1 MYITVDKNVT
11 YQTFE
16 GFGASGAW
24 WAQAVG
30 GWTNTDPASG
40 MAVRDRISQLL
51 FSREQGIGL
60 RTYRYNIGGG
70 SVSGKGDFP
79 NPLRRT
85 EMFETSPGRYD
96 FSRDAAAV
104 YMMRRAVHDG
114 AGEVVLFVNSPIER
128 LTGNGKA
135 WMWPAIFW
143 PKGCRCATC
152 RPSTSRFGGGRAVR
166 RAATTVRAAAGRCCV
181 FLPVSWKTDRRC
193 RA

>member
-60 RTYRYNIGGG
+60 RTYRYNIGG

-79 NPLRRT
+79 NPLRRA

-96 FSRDAAAV
+96 FSRDAGAV
-104 YMMRRAVHDG
+104 YMMRGAVRVAVHTGDP
-114 AGEVVLFVNSPIER
+114 ALKALAFVQGENTVVLLINDMPAEKAVSFAGLGTAAQLVVTDAHVNLQQR
-128 LTGNGKA
+128 RVN
-135 WMWPAIFW
+135 PA
-143 PKGCRCATC
+143 
-152 RPSTSRFGGGRAVR
+152 AV
-166 RAATTVRAAAGRCCV
+166 T
-181 FLPVSWKTDRRC
+181 LPAKSVCTLLFSGT
-193 RA
+193 A

>member
-96 FSRDAAAV
+96 FARDAGAV

-128 LTGNGKA
+128 LTRNGKA
-135 WMWPAIFW
+135 H
-143 PKGCRCATC
+143 GC
-152 RPSTSRFGGGRAVR
+152 
-166 RAATTVRAAAGRCCV
+166 AACGH
-181 FLPVSWKTDRRC
+181 
-193 RA
+193 

>member
-96 FSRDAAAV
+96 FARDAGAV
-104 YMMRRAVHDG
+104 YMMRRAG
-114 AGEVVLFVNSPIER
+114 STRPPSPCRQNRSARFCFQARRKAEVPLV
-128 LTGNGKA
+128 
-135 WMWPAIFW
+135 
-143 PKGCRCATC
+143 
-152 RPSTSRFGGGRAVR
+152 
-166 RAATTVRAAAGRCCV
+166 
-181 FLPVSWKTDRRC
+181 
-193 RA
+193 